1 MGQNKIVQK
10 GWCCLG
16 RKESR
21 YYLFIYGIN
30 SHKSDRDTAQ
40 ETISLDLLWSSSS
53 LKIDGS
59 ENVYFTGRV
68 RQSVNT

>member
-1 MGQNKIVQK
+1 MGQNKTVHK
-10 GWCCLG
+10 GWFCLG
-16 RKESR
+16 RKEGR

-30 SHKSDRDTAQ
+30 SHKSDAAH
-40 ETISLDLLWSSSS
+40 ETISSLDLLWSSSS